1 MNKPAIPSEFIS
13 SCYVGIWL
21 NAFLDGKESLERCFD
36 ALASELKVV
45 ELETN
50 PMPLLDFFKW
60 LKIKNLEKARVHLPV
75 SGALD
80 GLIDTGAYL
89 DLALASGQAISLLG
103 NENYVLVPTQASWR
117 LFPIK
122 LPPKLPVNYWK
133 ETESEFTNFILTVGN
148 RIEAYDL
155 VAKNDNSKELLIAL
169 DHNISYLEFPENQP
183 QKVTELLGRLMRTL
197 AIGLLA
203 KEAWVP
209 SASSSKNQLYIEKIE
224 ELITRSRSFLSQLAN
239 YAYSND

>member
-80 GLIDTGAYL
+80 ELIDTGAYL
-89 DLALASGQAISLLG
+89 DLALA
-103 NENYVLVPTQASWR
+103 
-117 LFPIK
+117 
-122 LPPKLPVNYWK
+122 
-133 ETESEFTNFILTVGN
+133 
-148 RIEAYDL
+148 
-155 VAKNDNSKELLIAL
+155 
-169 DHNISYLEFPENQP
+169 
-183 QKVTELLGRLMRTL
+183 
-197 AIGLLA
+197 
-203 KEAWVP
+203 
-209 SASSSKNQLYIEKIE
+209 
-224 ELITRSRSFLSQLAN
+224 RSR
-239 YAYSND
+239 